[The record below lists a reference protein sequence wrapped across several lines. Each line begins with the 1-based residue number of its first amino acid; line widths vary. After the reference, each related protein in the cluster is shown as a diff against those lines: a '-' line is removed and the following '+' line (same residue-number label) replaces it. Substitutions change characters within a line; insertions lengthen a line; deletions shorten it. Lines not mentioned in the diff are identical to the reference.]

1 MRAEDFWTDLVKLN
15 EQPGKGE
22 ISEAFTSQELAQ
34 FAATIAV
41 AFLNPCEFFPESFP
55 ISVKIK
61 LIG

>member
-15 EQPGKGE
+15 ERPGKGE
-22 ISEAFTSQELAQ
+22 ILEAFTSQELAQ

-41 AFLNPCEFFPESFP
+41 AFLNPCEFFLESFP